1 MNIGAPKAIWIGA
14 GRVLRNWRLWVMFY
28 SLNLL
33 FAAVLALPFAS
44 VFVKDIS
51 RSLAGSDL
59 LRGFSYLWYVGF
71 VHAYGTYFNSIVP
84 QLFVLFALYVVM
96 EAFLAGG
103 FYSAYSS
110 RSRTKGGSFFSVSAS
125 RFFPILAVTIVEVA
139 LLFLLYRGDAAWASA
154 GADAARKA
162 LTDYQVFQ
170 AAIWRYAAVASI
182 LLIINILS
190 DFVKAAVSIDDDTFT
205 SKLSRGFFFVVK
217 HPLSSIGVYLGGT
230 VLSGAII
237 ASYFFIGMNSHAVD
251 EAGVLVEI
259 TVGQIFV
266 LLRIFSK
273 LIFYAGEAVLYKES
287 QIEVIKVKPEM
298 LE

>member
-1 MNIGAPKAIWIGA
+1 
-14 GRVLRNWRLWVMFY
+14 VF
-28 SLNLL
+28 LL
-33 FAAVLALPFAS
+33 V
-44 VFVKDIS
+44 
-51 RSLAGSDL
+51 
-59 LRGFSYLWYVGF
+59 
-71 VHAYGTYFNSIVP
+71 
-84 QLFVLFALYVVM
+84 ALYIVM

-110 RSRTKGGSFFSVSAS
+110 RARTRGGSFFSSSAS
-125 RFFPILAVTIVEVA
+125 RFFPILAVTVAEVA
-139 LLFLLYRGDAAWASA
+139 LLFLLYRGNAAWASA
-154 GADAARKA
+154 GANAARKA
-162 LTDYQVFQ
+162 LADYQVFH
-170 AAIWRYAAVASI
+170 AAIWRYAAVAVT

-205 SKLSRGFFFVVK
+205 SKLRRGFSFVVK
-217 HPLSSIGVYLGGT
+217 HPLSPVGLYLIGT
-230 VLSGAII
+230 VLSGGII